1 MGPMKRR
8 RGDEMAV
15 RRRGDERAVRRRGLY
30 GMDARDQMVIAD
42 PAGVRGCHASDFG
55 AVAGPYA
62 P

>member
-8 RGDEMAV
+8 RGDEM
-15 RRRGDERAVRRRGLY
+15 AVRRRGLY